1 MKSIK
6 ELLELHDVPKKNMVA
21 IDIGFKRF
29 GLDNS
34 YEVQFTYYDGDKH
47 HYFTS
52 LTALKQFVEAKLSTQ
67 TDTMEE
73 AETALET
80 ELGGDPRPI
89 DEVAK
94 EVFNK

>member
-6 ELLELHDVPKKNMVA
+6 ELLKLHDIPTNKMVA
-21 IDIGFKRF
+21 VQIDFNLF
-29 GLDNS
+29 GTDNS
-34 YEVQFTYYDGDKH
+34 FRVEYKYYDGDKH

-52 LTALKQFVEAKLSTQ
+52 LTALKQFVEAKLSTKV
-67 TDTMEE
+67 DTTEE